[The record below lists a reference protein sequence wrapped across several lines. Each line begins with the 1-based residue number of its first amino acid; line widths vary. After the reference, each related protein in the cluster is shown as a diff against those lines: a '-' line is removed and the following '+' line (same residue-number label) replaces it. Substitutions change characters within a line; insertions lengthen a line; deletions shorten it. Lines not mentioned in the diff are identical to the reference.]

1 QREVDAG
8 EGRYISIRGL
18 DSGLNNTKIN
28 GMNAAQPEKENR
40 RVPLDMIQTS
50 ALSSITVHKTLLPD
64 QDADGIGGAVVL
76 ETATAF
82 DYRGPVIDFTAS
94 GFYHDLSDKV
104 QPMVEGTL
112 ATRFGADDR
121 FGILVSG
128 AWSKRKTRGF
138 VFYQDEDYLS
148 LVEDDPAS
156 GVTPLQYH
164 LTEYDN
170 ERENISANLALN
182 WAVSDATELT
192 FKGSYNR
199 LFDKEL
205 SHALYFEAG

>member
-1 QREVDAG
+1 
-8 EGRYISIRGL
+8 
-18 DSGLNNTKIN
+18 
-28 GMNAAQPEKENR
+28 MNAAQPEKENR

-82 DYRGPVIDFTAS
+82 DYAQAGDRPDAAVSITISPASRAELQGTA
-94 GFYHDLSDKV
+94 GD
-104 QPMVEGTL
+104 
-112 ATRFGADDR
+112 RFGADDQ

-128 AWSKRKTRGF
+128 AWSKRKTKGF

-148 LVEDDPAS
+148 FVEDDPKS

-164 LTEYDN
+164 LTEYEND
-170 ERENISANLALN
+170 RENISANLALN
-182 WAVSDATELT
+182 W
-192 FKGSYNR
+192 R
-199 LFDKEL
+199 
-205 SHALYFEAG
+205 